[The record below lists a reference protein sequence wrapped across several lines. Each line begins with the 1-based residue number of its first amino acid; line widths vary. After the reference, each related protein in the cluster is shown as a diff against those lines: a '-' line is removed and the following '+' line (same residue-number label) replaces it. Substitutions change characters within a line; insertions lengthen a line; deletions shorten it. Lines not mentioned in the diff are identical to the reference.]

1 MLRKQLA
8 SKRSSLEIELGQN
21 LRRKRDKI
29 KQKIDAMADVG
40 GDGPTQTDTELV
52 TRRASLESLK
62 RAIKIATEKIK
73 KVEDQMEKIILAVAK
88 KEKELEALQTQQS
101 EDSRGF
107 AKQQKNVERYL
118 AKRQMLIARKDE
130 NSKKVRELG
139 ALPPDAF
146 EKHKKNIAIK
156 KVSLALM

>member
-1 MLRKQLA
+1 
-8 SKRSSLEIELGQN
+8 
-21 LRRKRDKI
+21 
-29 KQKIDAMADVG
+29 MADVG
-40 GDGPTQTDTELV
+40 GEGPTQIDTELV

-62 RAIKIATEKIK
+62 RSIASATEKIK
-73 KVEDQMEKIILAVAK
+73 KVEDQIEKIILSIAK

-156 KVSLALM
+156 KVSSASI

>member
-1 MLRKQLA
+1 
-8 SKRSSLEIELGQN
+8 
-21 LRRKRDKI
+21 
-29 KQKIDAMADVG
+29 MADVG
-40 GDGPTQTDTELV
+40 GEGPTQTDTELV

-62 RAIKIATEKIK
+62 RAITSANEKIK
-73 KVEDQMEKIILAVAK
+73 AVEDEMEKINQAIAK
-88 KEKELEALQTQQS
+88 KEKEFEALHMKQN

-130 NSKKVRELG
+130 NSKKIRELG

-146 EKHKKNIAIK
+146 EKHKKNVAMN
-156 KVSLALM
+156 KVSVSILNRDGLFPRLNASVDGAAVQGPPRCK